1 MKQAWAALAMGLALA
16 SSAAANVAIG
26 DKLEPFSLKDA
37 TSGKDVDLKAAGGA
51 KATVLMFIAT
61 QCPVSNAYN
70 ERMAAV
76 AKDYA
81 GKGVAFLGIN
91 SNKTEPVD
99 EIASHAKQHGLAFPV
114 LKDTDNIQAD
124 FFGAT
129 KTPEIFVYDANW
141 KLRYHGSIDDS
152 QNVAAVKTQGLRA
165 ALDALVA
172 GKDVAVAET
181 RAFGCSIKR
190 VARAASAPKADEA
203 KTSAPA
209 KVDEKDKTTK

>member
-1 MKQAWAALAMGLALA
+1 MKQVWATVAMGLALA
-16 SSAAANVAIG
+16 SSAGAAVSIG
-26 DKLEPFSLKDA
+26 DRLEPFTLADA
-37 TSGKDVDLKAAGGA
+37 VSGKDVDLKAAGGE

-91 SNKTEPVD
+91 SNSTEPVE
-99 EIASHAKQHGLAFPV
+99 EIAAHAKKHGFSFPV
-114 LKDTDNIQAD
+114 LKDTNNVQAD
-124 FFGAT
+124 FFGASH
-129 KTPEIFVYDANW
+129 TPEIYVYDAGW
-141 KLRYHGSIDDS
+141 RLRYHGSIDDS
-152 QNVAAVKTQGLRA
+152 QNVGAVKTTGLRN

-190 VARAASAPKADEA
+190 VARASAAAKADEA
-203 KTSAPA
+203 KTA
-209 KVDEKDKTTK
+209 K